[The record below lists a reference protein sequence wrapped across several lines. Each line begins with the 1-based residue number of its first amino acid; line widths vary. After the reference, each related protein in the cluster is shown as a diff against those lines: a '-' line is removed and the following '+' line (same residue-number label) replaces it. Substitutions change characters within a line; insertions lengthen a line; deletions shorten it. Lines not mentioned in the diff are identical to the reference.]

1 MVEPDL
7 MMVGLSL
14 LFMAA
19 SFVLFVGRDVL
30 EQLRLVV
37 EEKDSR
43 RLLVLVLETLGWM
56 GSLFAVYFSWYLI
69 RNSSTYLLLLISI
82 IIVTIPKDTLTS
94 RHKVLLISL
103 LLFLTQFESKKMNE
117 YE

>member
-7 MMVGLSL
+7 LMVGVSL
-14 LFMAA
+14 LLMAGF
-19 SFVLFVGRDVL
+19 FVVLLGRDVL

-37 EEKDSR
+37 EEKGGQ

-56 GSLFAVYFSWYLI
+56 GSLFLVYFSWYLI
-69 RNSSTYLLLLISI
+69 RNSSTHLLLLISI
-82 IIVTIPKDTLTS
+82 IIVTIPKDTLSS